1 MYIVSM
7 CKFCLYILS
16 TNFFIYIK
24 VNDLTDSHAR
34 SYQIP
39 IIVMNMVKF
48 VIALPSNQTLP
59 ALYENFNDVVPRYI
73 YIYNIVSLSLT
84 FNFGID
90 YVY

>member
-16 TNFFIYIK
+16 TNLFIYIK
-24 VNDLTDSHAR
+24 VNDLKDSHAR

-48 VIALPSNQTLP
+48 VIALPSNQTLA
-59 ALYENFNDVVPRYI
+59 ALYENFNDVEPR

>member
-1 MYIVSM
+1 
-7 CKFCLYILS
+7 
-16 TNFFIYIK
+16 
-24 VNDLTDSHAR
+24 
-34 SYQIP
+34 
-39 IIVMNMVKF
+39 MVKF

-73 YIYNIVSLSLT
+73 YNIVSLSLT